1 MILHTTQ
8 ALVDY
13 LARELGD
20 PDGELT
26 CRKPCSIGMMLG
38 AALIMI
44 STVESVRKL
53 SSMAG
58 ELLFRANLH
67 TLQLVS

>member
-38 AALIMI
+38 
-44 STVESVRKL
+44 
-53 SSMAG
+53 
-58 ELLFRANLH
+58 LH
-67 TLQLVS
+67 